1 VTTTERPVSP
11 ATVAEWRR
19 RKEADGGLP
28 PDGHN
33 GQSVN
38 EHGDQP
44 RNGHGHNGQSVNGHG
59 GQSVNGHGGQSV
71 NGHGGQSANGHGGQ
85 SANGHGGQSANSHD
99 EQPRNGRGGPPAA
112 DESAKIRNAFRLPA
126 YAVTARARQS
136 SPAGPFEPGQPVSA
150 GAREQDPAQELQ
162 PGFAEAQQAGLT
174 AILSIAK
181 NGASPPLLAVESPA
195 PRRLGPLTLPP
206 VRASDPAF
214 SPPGSVVAPTAP
226 ASEQRSIPML
236 PGEVPSG
243 RLATRKAQSNWW
255 RRVAWNSQSLAQVRA
270 LPLTVILIAQ
280 VILSLRLIW
289 SNTAFSDEALYLW
302 AGRLELAHWLHGTAI
317 PAFPTY
323 FSGAPVIYPPL
334 GALAN
339 SLGGLAG
346 ARVLSLCFMLAATV
360 LLYTTT
366 SRVFGRKAGGCA
378 AAIFTALG
386 PVQVLGAFATY
397 DAMAIFLIALAT
409 WFVIR
414 ARGVTGEWFLIAAGL
429 ALALADAT
437 KYASALWTPVV
448 VILAALTGTQSGWAR
463 SVFRGARLAAYTI
476 VPLALALDF
485 GGKPYVKGVMFST
498 LNRRRGDTPALTL
511 LTDSGK
517 WIGVVL
523 ALAVIGTVISFMT
536 PGRLRWICVTL
547 TIAGLLAPL
556 HQAQIQVYTSLHK
569 HVAFGA
575 WFAAIAA
582 GYALAKA
589 AEVNEAK
596 GWRVVGVVAGLS
608 LFFFAIPQS
617 TVMFYGWPDS
627 FQMTRSLARVIK
639 SAGCPCLIAE
649 QSVVSYYIQGT
660 NSDLLVGPYGF
671 SYWSRA
677 ENRELQGIPA
687 YRQAIRDH
695 YFSVVEIDRGDNPA
709 LVQPVVQALTQTSG
723 YRLVDL
729 IPIAHWG
736 QSSFEIWRWGDQ

>member
-1 VTTTERPVSP
+1 VTTTERPVTS

-38 EHGDQP
+38 
-44 RNGHGHNGQSVNGHG
+44 GHNGQSVNGNN
-59 GQSVNGHGGQSV
+59 GQSVNGHNRQSV
-71 NGHGGQSANGHGGQ
+71 NGHGGQSANGHG
-85 SANGHGGQSANSHD
+85 
-99 EQPRNGRGGPPAA
+99 EQPGNGRGGLPAA
-112 DESAKIRNAFRLPA
+112 DENAKIRNGFRVPA
-126 YAVTARARQS
+126 YAVTTRSRQS
-136 SPAGPFEPGQPVSA
+136 SPARPSGPGQPDSA
-150 GAREQDPAQELQ
+150 GAREQDPAQERQ
-162 PGFAEAQQAGLT
+162 PGFAEAQEAGLT

-181 NGASPPLLAVESPA
+181 NGATSPLLAVESPA
-195 PRRLGPLTLPP
+195 QRLGPLTLPSVP
-206 VRASDPAF
+206 ASDPAF
-214 SPPGSVVAPTAP
+214 SPPESVIAPPAP
-226 ASEQRSIPML
+226 ASEQHSIPML

-243 RLATRKAQSNWW
+243 RSATRKAQSNWW
-255 RRVAWNSQSLAQVRA
+255 RRVAGNSQSLAQVRA
-270 LPLTVILIAQ
+270 LPLTIILIAQ

-366 SRVFGRKAGGCA
+366 SRVFGRKAGVYA
-378 AAIFTALG
+378 AAIFTVLG

-448 VILAALTGTQSGWAR
+448 VILAALMGAQSGWVR

-476 VPLALALDF
+476 LPLALALDF
-485 GGKPYVKGVMFST
+485 GGKPYVQGVMFST
-498 LNRRRGDTPALTL
+498 LNRRTGDTPALTI

-517 WIGVVL
+517 WIGIVL
-523 ALAVIGTVISFMT
+523 ALAVIGTVISFMV

-582 GYALAKA
+582 GYALAKV

-627 FQMTRSLARVIK
+627 FQMTRGLARVIK
-639 SAGCPCLIAE
+639 LAGCPCLVAE
-649 QSVVSYYIQGT
+649 QSVVSYYVQAT
-660 NSDLLVGPYGF
+660 NNDLLVGPYGF
-671 SYWSRA
+671 SYWSRGK
-677 ENRELQGIPA
+677 NRELQGIPA
-687 YRQAIRDH
+687 YQQAIRDH

-736 QSSFEIWRWGDQ
+736 QSSFEIWRWGGQ

>member
-1 VTTTERPVSP
+1 VTTTEPPITP
-11 ATVAEWRR
+11 ATAAEWRR
-19 RKEADGGLP
+19 RKEADAGLP
-28 PDGHN
+28 PD
-33 GQSVN
+33 
-38 EHGDQP
+38 
-44 RNGHGHNGQSVNGHG
+44 
-59 GQSVNGHGGQSV
+59 
-71 NGHGGQSANGHGGQ
+71 GHGGQSANGHGGQ
-85 SANGHGGQSANSHD
+85 SANGHGGQSANGHG
-99 EQPRNGRGGPPAA
+99 EQPRNGHGGLPPAG
-112 DESAKIRNAFRLPA
+112 ENAKIRNGFRVPA
-126 YAVTARARQS
+126 YTATARSRQS
-136 SPAGPFEPGQPVSA
+136 SPVGPSEPSRPVSA
-150 GAREQDPAQELQ
+150 GAREQHPAQERR

-181 NGASPPLLAVESPA
+181 NGASPPLPEVESPA
-195 PRRLGPLTLPP
+195 PRLGPLTLPS
-206 VRASDPAF
+206 VRASDPAS
-214 SPPGSVVAPTAP
+214 SPPESVIAPPAP
-226 ASEQRSIPML
+226 ASEQYSIPIS

-243 RLATRKAQSNWW
+243 RSATRKAQSNWW
-255 RRVAWNSQSLAQVRA
+255 RRAAWNGRSLAQVRA

-360 LLYTTT
+360 LLYATT

-397 DAMAIFLIALAT
+397 DAMAIFLIALAA

-448 VILAALTGTQSGWAR
+448 VILAALTGIQSGWVR
-463 SVFRGARLAAYTI
+463 SVFRGARLAVYTV

-498 LNRRRGDTPALTL
+498 LNRRTGDTPALTI

-517 WIGVVL
+517 WIGIVL
-523 ALAVIGTVISFMT
+523 ALAVIGTVISFMI
-536 PGRLRWICVTL
+536 PGRLRWVCVTL

-596 GWRVVGVVAGLS
+596 GWRVVGVVAGIS

-617 TVMFYGWPDS
+617 TLMFYGWPDS
-627 FQMTRSLARVIK
+627 FQMTRSLARFIK
-639 SAGCPCLIAE
+639 SAGCPCLVAE
-649 QSVVSYYIQGT
+649 QSVVSYYVQGT

-677 ENRELQGIPA
+677 KNRELQGIPA
-687 YRQAIRDH
+687 YQQAIRDH

-736 QSSFEIWRWGDQ
+736 QSSFEIWRWGGQ